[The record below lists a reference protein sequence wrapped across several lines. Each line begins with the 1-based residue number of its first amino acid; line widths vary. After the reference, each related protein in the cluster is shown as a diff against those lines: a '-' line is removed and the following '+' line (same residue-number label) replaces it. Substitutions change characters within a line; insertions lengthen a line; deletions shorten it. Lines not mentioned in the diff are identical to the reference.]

1 MSNSRQTPPA
11 TQHQRHQSIS
21 VRKWVV
27 AAYFLTLV
35 SVVLTGTNSFPL
47 TDRLIAGMLLG
58 FVVSTLLTIFLV
70 GWNRYAAKTRR

>member
-1 MSNSRQTPPA
+1 MPPSIHPPSA
-11 TQHQRHQSIS
+11 TQQQCQAIS

-27 AAYFLTLV
+27 AAYVLTLV
-35 SVVLTGTNSFPL
+35 SVVVTGTNSFPL

-58 FVVSTLLTIFLV
+58 FVVSTLLTIVLV

>member
-1 MSNSRQTPPA
+1 MPFSIRPSPA
-11 TQHQRHQSIS
+11 TQQQRQAIS

-35 SVVLTGTNSFPL
+35 SVVVTGTNSFPL

-58 FVVSTLLTIFLV
+58 FVVSTLLTIVLV
-70 GWNRYAAKTRR
+70 GWNRYAAKTRL